1 MQTLGVIYIQGIWC
15 FRVTDQKVLFKA
27 EVRQLGSHGRPC
39 RLKDEDFSTRCLL
52 RKLKRN
58 RHTCAHC
65 GCEVMAADLAELVH
79 KYGPLTVCGIPRSK
93 RESIYPAE
101 KMGLKRAIRKA
112 VASIPQLTDGLDYI
126 VRHTNTK
133 CTHRSYWG
141 HGGDGEMPR
150 PGLLRDTCSLSP
162 AIAGKRIVLVD
173 DIYTPGVGIDEDGVQ
188 ALFDAGARS
197 VILYTFG
204 YTVKKYGC
212 VA

>member
-1 MQTLGVIYIQGIWC
+1 MLHGTIGNDRFLGRSVEIYCHAKYFGFYSDVNTISFVNYLKNDLMTFTHLVPKSELEAAQ
-15 FRVTDQKVLFKA
+15 VL
-27 EVRQLGSHGRPC
+27 
-39 RLKDEDFSTRCLL
+39 
-52 RKLKRN
+52 
-58 RHTCAHC
+58 
-65 GCEVMAADLAELVH
+65 AADLSELVR
-79 KYGPLTVCGIPRSK
+79 KYRPFTVCGIPRSK